1 MLTDDGVKVV
11 VVEAALLIE
20 AKWTPL
26 ADEVWVVTAPQE
38 QVLSRLTGRGMSH
51 EQALARIESQMPQ
64 DERVTHADVVI
75 ANASGIYELESSI
88 ANAFPK
94 LHYRGVPSH
103 RRAVLRAPGR

>member
-1 MLTDDGVKVV
+1 MIRDRIESLSSDEVSVV

-26 ADEVWVVTAPQE
+26 ADEVWVVTTPQE
-38 QVLSRLTGRGMSH
+38 RVLSRLTGRGMSR

-75 ANASGIYELESSI
+75 ANGSGMNELESSI
-88 ANAFPK
+88 AETWNSRVSARK
-94 LHYRGVPSH
+94 EG
-103 RRAVLRAPGR
+103 